1 MVQKGLR
8 EVHKERSIV
17 YTSRD
22 IGHAKKILGNTQETN
37 EKKTKEQTRY
47 TSKKE
52 RVVRKF
58 LKW

>member
-58 LKW
+58 